1 MLYIS
6 RYFFVICLLKP
17 NNSATFFYKWD
28 VTQLISYFSAWVASV
43 GDNDEIGFYK
53 IEVSTFIIFPMYLIG
68 MGFFH
73 IHLKKKETSIYSSLK
88 ILFVAPN
95 QHSYCSTILCKF
107 LLAGISLLSEWS
119 LYKTALFYYKTTTTS

>member
-6 RYFFVICLLKP
+6 RYFFVIRLLKP
-17 NNSATFFYKWD
+17 NNSATFLYKWD

-73 IHLKKKETSIYSSLK
+73 IHLKKKKKTVFIVVQKY
-88 ILFVAPN
+88 F
-95 QHSYCSTILCKF
+95 CSNKPT
-107 LLAGISLLSEWS
+107 
-119 LYKTALFYYKTTTTS
+119 